1 MFSSLPGFI
10 MGFREG
16 LEAFLILV
24 VVFQFLNQIKQGH
37 LKKFGIYGLVS
48 GIVGSFLFGFILFKL
63 TDNSGHTETTAKAW
77 ESVTSFVALALI
89 TTFIYWMMKHGRT
102 MVGEIKNQV
111 AANLSATGIFL
122 VALVLVIREGAE
134 VAIFSFAGEYDLPS
148 VFAGIALSAVLAV
161 LTYFSL
167 VKVNLKAIF
176 TITLGYLILQAGYL
190 LGYGIHEG
198 LEALE
203 HMGVIPESSWLM
215 QKAYD
220 LSGTILYHKEGAL
233 GLPLNVLFGWTSSPE
248 WIRLVLHVVYVVTL
262 FSLWRRILRKDK

>member
-1 MFSSLPGFI
+1 
-10 MGFREG
+10 
-16 LEAFLILV
+16 
-24 VVFQFLNQIKQGH
+24 
-37 LKKFGIYGLVS
+37 VS
-48 GIVGSFLFGFILFKL
+48 GILGSSLFGYLLYKI
-63 TDNSGHTETTAKAW
+63 TSNSGHTETTAKVW
-77 ESVTSFVALALI
+77 ESATSLIALGLI
-89 TTFIYWMMKHGRT
+89 TTFIFWMMKHGRT

-134 VAIFSFAGEYDLPS
+134 VAIFSYAGAYHLPS
-148 VFAGIALSAVLAV
+148 VFSGIATSAVLAV

-176 TITLGYLILQAGYL
+176 AITLGYLILQAGYL

-203 HMGVIPESSWLM
+203 ALGTIPESSWLL

-233 GLPLNVLFGWTSSPE
+233 GLPLNVLVGWTSSPE
-248 WIRLVLHVVYVVTL
+248 WIRLVFHVVYVVTL
-262 FSLWRRILRKDK
+262 FSVWRRILRKDK